1 MIFDKIL
8 ILVAMEKE
16 ALPLIQILELQVY
29 QQTLD
34 PSLPAKT
41 FYSKTEQG
49 EIFLVMSGKCPL
61 HQVDR
66 IGSQGLNL
74 VAWEAIKTYTPNL
87 ILNIGTAGGFQM
99 THHAKP
105 GDIYISSEAI
115 KYHDRLFY
123 PDLVFQDYG
132 IGNYKCLEIPLL
144 AQQLQLR
151 PGIVSTGGSLIA
163 SENEKIQMK
172 KNNASVKDME
182 AAGIA
187 EIAQLKDIPFIALK
201 IITDLVDI
209 EDCPQNQFERNFE
222 TLIHSLANK
231 TYELCN
237 VLLGRNLQSLL

>member
-16 ALPLIQILELQVY
+16 ALPLVQILKLKIH
-29 QQTLD
+29 QQPLD

-49 EIFLVMSGKCPL
+49 EIFLVMSGKCPH

-74 VAWEAIKTYTPNL
+74 VAWEAVKTYTPNL
-87 ILNIGTAGGFQM
+87 IVNIGTAGGFQ
-99 THHAKP
+99 TAHAKP
-105 GDIYISSEAI
+105 GDIYISSETI

-123 PDLVFQDYG
+123 PDLVFQNYG

-144 AQQLQLR
+144 AQQLQLKQ
-151 PGIVSTGGSLIA
+151 GIISTGGSLIA

-187 EIAQLKDIPFIALK
+187 EIAQLKNIPFIALK

-231 TYELCN
+231 AYELCN
-237 VLLGRNLQSLL
+237 VLLGRNLQSFV